1 MSNEDRR
8 RILQLVADGKITA
21 EEATELLDAL
31 PSDRQSD
38 GPREGA
44 DAPYP
49 SIPPVPPLPP
59 MPQLPPNRARSLVI
73 QINEGSENKVN
84 LRIPFGLARA
94 AGKFVP
100 RRASQQLKEFGIE
113 LEELLNDLSGT
124 EKGIILQVR
133 DDEDMVLIAVE

>member
-8 RILQLVADGKITA
+8 RILQLVADGKISA

-38 GPREGA
+38 GAREA
-44 DAPYP
+44 AEAPYA
-49 SIPPVPPLPP
+49 SMPP
-59 MPQLPPNRARSLVI
+59 MPPFPPNRARSLVI

-133 DDEDMVLIAVE
+133 DEQDMVLIAVE

>member
-31 PSDRQSD
+31 QSESARGGTENPSES
-38 GPREGA
+38 A
-44 DAPYP
+44 F
-49 SIPPVPPLPP
+49 PVPPVAPRAPIPP
-59 MPQLPPNRARSLVI
+59 RAPVASRSLIILVT
-73 QINEGSENKVN
+73 EGPNTKVN

-100 RRASQQLKEFGIE
+100 RRAQQQLKEVGID
-113 LEELLNDLSGT
+113 LEEMLTDLTGSENGT
-124 EKGIILQVR
+124 ILQVE
-133 DDEDMVLIAVE
+133 DEDNRVLIAVE